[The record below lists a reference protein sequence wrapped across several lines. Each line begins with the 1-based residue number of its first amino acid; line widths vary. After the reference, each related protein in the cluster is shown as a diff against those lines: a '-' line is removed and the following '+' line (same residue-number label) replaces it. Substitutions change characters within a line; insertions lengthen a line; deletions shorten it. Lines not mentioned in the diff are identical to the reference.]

1 MGENKWMYI
10 RTSTEDQEPENQ
22 IKDTETISGKEY
34 ILLQDKQ
41 SAWKDNKDRPDFER
55 LKSLIKKAGGG
66 DLYIWDWDRL
76 FRNRKKLK
84 EFFQFCAMYKCR
96 VHSFRQDFFEAF
108 YKIPAPFDEIMQ
120 ELFLNLLGWLAED
133 ESTKKSER
141 VMAARRKVC
150 EKCGKKNNA
159 GDLICEKCGDSLKKV
174 KTISYKG
181 NPWGRKNIPNRVINK
196 VLGMKRENP
205 ELSIRDISKVVTYY
219 DKNKNEKNIS
229 RSAVHK
235 ILQENKEELG

>member
-1 MGENKWMYI
+1 MESNKWMYI

-22 IKDTETISGKEY
+22 INDTETISGKDY

-55 LKSLIKKAGGG
+55 LKVLIKKAGGG
-66 DLYIWDWDRL
+66 DLYVWDWDRL
-76 FRNRKKLK
+76 FRNRKRLK
-84 EFFQFCAMYKCR
+84 EFFQFCAMHKCR

-133 ESTKKSER
+133 ESTKKSDR
-141 VMAARRKVC
+141 VMAARRKIC
-150 EKCGKKNNA
+150 PKCNKKNNA
-159 GDLICEKCGDSLKKV
+159 DELYCEKCKTSLKNEKI
-174 KTISYKG
+174 ISYKG
-181 NPWGRKNIPNRVINK
+181 KAWGRKNIPKQSINK
-196 VLGMKRENP
+196 VIQLKKDNP
-205 ELSIRDISKVVTYY
+205 ELSIREISKAVTYY
-219 DKNKNEKNIS
+219 DKHKNAKNIS

-235 ILQENKEELG
+235 ILQENTEESR